1 MRLHYHPLSPYSRKV
16 VIAIQY
22 RGDTVELSQIQL
34 GAGALKRPEYLA
46 ISPFGKMPTLETDEG
61 PLFESTSII
70 ELLEERG
77 PRKLLPEDRQRVAR
91 HWDRIGD
98 HYLLPPYATLFW
110 EGGTPQA
117 EAARKTAKIAFEVL
131 ATRLAKVPFLA
142 GDSFTLADIGAAIA
156 VDGLAHEGLPTP
168 RQLEPWLER
177 CHAIE
182 AVRASREAALPFIES
197 TKPMRT
203 VKR

>member
-16 VIAIQY
+16 VIAIQH
-22 RGDTVELSQIQL
+22 RGDDVELVQIQL

-46 ISPFGKMPTLETDEG
+46 MSPFGKMPTLEMDEG

-77 PRKLLPEDRQRVAR
+77 PRVLLPENLQRVAR
-91 HWDRIGD
+91 HWDRIAD

-110 EGGTPQA
+110 ENGTAQA
-117 EAARKTAKIAFEVL
+117 DAARKTARIAFDVL
-131 ATRLAKVPFLA
+131 ARRLEAVPFLA
-142 GDSFTLADIGAAIA
+142 GSSFTLGDVGAAIA
-156 VDGLAHEGLPTP
+156 VDGLAHEGIATP
-168 RQLEPWLER
+168 RELEPWLAR

-182 AVRASREAALPFIES
+182 AMRASRAAALPFIES
-197 TKPMRT
+197 TRSMRT
-203 VKR
+203 AKR

>member
-1 MRLHYHPLSPYSRKV
+1 MRLHHHPLSPYSRKV

-22 RGDTVELSQIQL
+22 RGDAIELTQIQL
-34 GAGALKRPEYLA
+34 GSGALKRPEYLA
-46 ISPFGKMPTLETDEG
+46 MSPFAKMPVLETPDG
-61 PLFESTSII
+61 PLFESTSIV

-77 PRKLLPEDRQRVAR
+77 PRKLLPENLQRVAR

-110 EGGTPQA
+110 EAGTGA
-117 EAARKTAKIAFEVL
+117 ADAARKTVQIAFDVL
-131 ATRLAKVPFLA
+131 AARLAKSPYLA
-142 GDSFTLADIGAAIA
+142 GDAFTLGDVGAAIA
-156 VDGLAHEGLPTP
+156 IDGLAHEGIATP
-168 RQLEPWLER
+168 AKLKPWLER

-197 TKPMRT
+197 TRPMRA

>member
-16 VIAIQY
+16 VIAIQH
-22 RGDTVELSQIQL
+22 RGDAVEMQPLQL
-34 GAGALKRPEYLA
+34 GSGVLKRPEYLA
-46 ISPFGKMPTLETDEG
+46 MSPFGKMPTLETPDG

-70 ELLEERG
+70 ELLEDRG
-77 PRKLLPEDRQRVAR
+77 PRKLIPDARQREAR

-110 EGGTPQA
+110 EAGTSQA
-117 EAARKTAKIAFEVL
+117 ESARQTVKTAYDVL
-131 ATRLAKVPFLA
+131 GARLEKSPFLA
-142 GDSFTLADIGAAIA
+142 GDTFTLGDIGAAIA
-156 VDGLAHEGLPTP
+156 VDGLAYEGISVPSRL
-168 RQLEPWLER
+168 RPWLDR

-182 AVRASREAALPFIES
+182 AVRASRAAALPFIES
-197 TKPMRT
+197 TRAMRA